1 MNIKTKAYFLLI
13 SLVLTIGLA
22 SAQSCEPQTS
32 SKVTPAVF
40 SSIKTYVE
48 NYGISVPSGDS
59 GEISYMGASAYF
71 CWDGESTFTIKF
83 TNLPF
88 CISSDTAT
96 ENLNV
101 FINQFIS

>member
-22 SAQSCEPQTS
+22 SAQSCEQQTF

-59 GEISYMGASAYF
+59 GEISSTGVSAYF
-71 CWDGESTFTIKF
+71 YWDGESNLTIKF
-83 TNLPF
+83 TSLPF
-88 CISSDTAT
+88 LFSSDTAN
-96 ENLNV
+96 EKLND